1 MIETYLLQNLVVFS
15 EEKTLLRAA
24 EKLNISQSALTR
36 AMQKLEEEFDATLF
50 YRTKNKIALNETG
63 LEAAR
68 RAKEILALQ
77 DQMVKAVQKLDA
89 QNREIHFASIAP
101 APIFELNPILKNL
114 YPLVKIQSELKNTEE
129 EIVQCLE
136 NPDYDFVI
144 SKTPHN
150 ELNLKNKEE
159 YISKEYFK
167 EGLQVFLPESH
178 RLAGRKSIH
187 LKDLAGD
194 TFLMLS
200 ELGFW
205 AEIKKSKIPN
215 AKFITQEESET
226 LKDLIDSSSLPSFVT
241 EITQKS
247 KHFVTYE
254 QKGRVAIPILDKEVN
269 VTFYIV
275 CKKEKYFSFR
285 EIFEKV

>member
-1 MIETYLLQNLVVFS
+1 M
-15 EEKTLLRAA
+15 
-24 EKLNISQSALTR
+24 
-36 AMQKLEEEFDATLF
+36 
-50 YRTKNKIALNETG
+50 
-63 LEAAR
+63 
-68 RAKEILALQ
+68 
-77 DQMVKAVQKLDA
+77 
-89 QNREIHFASIAP
+89 
-101 APIFELNPILKNL
+101 
-114 YPLVKIQSELKNTEE
+114 
-129 EIVQCLE
+129 
-136 NPDYDFVI
+136 
-144 SKTPHN
+144 
-150 ELNLKNKEE
+150 
-159 YISKEYFK
+159 
-167 EGLQVFLPESH
+167 
-178 RLAGRKSIH
+178 AGRKSIH